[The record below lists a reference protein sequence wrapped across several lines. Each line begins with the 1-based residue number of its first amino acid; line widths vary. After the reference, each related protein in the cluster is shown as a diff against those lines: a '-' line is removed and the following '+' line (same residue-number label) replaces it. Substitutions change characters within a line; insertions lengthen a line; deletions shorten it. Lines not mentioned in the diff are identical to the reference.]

1 MISVNGAI
9 EPFLNMFLT
18 FQRKWSSF
26 GEKYHVTSCA
36 CQSWGRERRG
46 LRRCVAFSSQRV
58 LIAWRHLSQKPWSPL
73 TIVLR
78 RTCPHGE
85 TTGVYFS
92 MFNSTLVAPSRGEY
106 LSKCA
111 ASNVSPQ
118 LTWLE
123 RCNLGPNTSLC
134 IQIQLL
140 NCWTFNLKL
149 PRLYLL
155 KNPCGGPI
163 LISNVRQF

>member
-1 MISVNGAI
+1 MGPVIIFRISSC
-9 EPFLNMFLT
+9 T
-18 FQRKWSSF
+18 FC
-26 GEKYHVTSCA
+26 E
-36 CQSWGRERRG
+36 CQSCGKGSNELSRSVG
-46 LRRCVAFSSQRV
+46 SSTSVLLSTAF
-58 LIAWRHLSQKPWSPL
+58 RHLSQKPWSPL